1 MRLNDYVWSR
11 NPRGMHVYS
20 VYQSPLQIERYSQ
33 MRAGWAKLMAVGTEY
48 VDDAQAL
55 LDRNI
60 TPCVRLYLGPA
71 GAAPF
76 TANWRALT
84 DTFARV
90 GVRWFEWYNEPN
102 LGVEWPDGVIPDWR
116 KRDEIIKP
124 LMDNWLLFAEYVVS
138 IGCYPG
144 FISLAESID
153 IPLAAVPW
161 MDTMLRYMADNHF
174 ERFQRVLANGA
185 YAATHPYILNHWY
198 QNEPGGSASSA
209 RGMGSLNAREGGW
222 HFEYPYDP
230 RGQADDPGR
239 TVYGG
244 TALTPYG
251 DPVGL
256 TAMGR
261 MFNERC
267 AEWFGTQAIPVL
279 GTEGGI
285 FPFRDQVFQQDNRY
299 PAYDARSQ
307 AEGTVAMFEWIAR
320 QAPAWLFGVTLWKE
334 DDYWTFEGGTAPAI
348 TRLAE
353 TPVVL
358 KEVPAIETMGSSL
371 LVPTVVPYGP
381 GPIHGSADFH
391 MVILAPGLDSSWFF
405 DSARAYWDTF
415 RPIVTTMPELID
427 LVPSSKSVAATVI
440 ATPEI
445 VETMERA
452 IRDRF
457 RFVYFDLVVAIDPVR
472 VKEVFDGRVQLGLRF
487 G

>member
-1 MRLNDYVWSR
+1 MLLSDYVWSR

-20 VYQSPLQIERYSQ
+20 IFQSPLLIERYAQ
-33 MRAGWAKLMAVGTEY
+33 MRAGWAKLIAVDTGY
-48 VDDAQAL
+48 IDDVRGL
-55 LDRNI
+55 LERNI
-60 TPCVRLYLGPA
+60 TPCVRLYLAEA

-76 TANWRALT
+76 TSNWRALT
-84 DTFARV
+84 DLFARA

-102 LGVEWPDGVIPDWR
+102 LGIEWPPGTVPDWR
-116 KRDEIIKP
+116 RTDDMIKP

-144 FISLAESID
+144 FISLAESTD
-153 IPLAAVPW
+153 VPFAAVPW
-161 MDTMLRYMADNHF
+161 MDAMLRYLADNHF

-185 YAATHPYILNHWY
+185 YCATHPYILNHWY
-198 QNEPGGSASSA
+198 QTPLGGSPVSA
-209 RGMGSLNAREGGW
+209 RGMDAVNAREPGW

-230 RGQADDPGR
+230 RQQSFDPGR

-244 TALTPYG
+244 TAETPWG

-256 TAMGR
+256 IAMGR

-267 AEWFGTQAIPVL
+267 AQWFGTQAIPVL

-285 FPFRDQVFQQDNRY
+285 YPFAGGVYQQDNRY
-299 PAYDARSQ
+299 PAYDERSQ

-320 QAPAWLFGVTLWKE
+320 QAPPWMFGVALWKE
-334 DDYWTFEGGTAPAI
+334 DEYWTFEGGTARAI

-353 TPVVL
+353 TPVVFKDVL
-358 KEVPAIETMGSSL
+358 PIETMGRATT
-371 LVPTVVPYGP
+371 VPTAVPFGP
-381 GPIHGSADFH
+381 GPIHGAADFH
-391 MVILAPGLDSSWFF
+391 MVILAPGLESSWFF
-405 DSARAYWDTF
+405 DTARAYWDTF

-427 LVPSSKSVAATVI
+427 YVPNSRSLAATVI
-440 ATPEI
+440 TPPEL
-445 VETMERA
+445 VETMQRA

-457 RFVYFDLVVAIDPVR
+457 RYVYFDLIVASDPIRVR
-472 VKEVFDGRVQLGLRF
+472 ETFDGRVQRGLRF